1 MRTRLSGGAW
11 LSSATAV
18 ALLLSVSSRYGFHRD
33 ELYFIVAGRNLDWG
47 FVDQPPLTPAIAR
60 LSELIGG
67 TSPVALRIL
76 PALAIGLVGLLAA
89 SIAKRLGGGPT
100 AQTFAAFASAWTG
113 VALAFGHLLAT
124 ATFDY
129 LFWTLTL
136 WIVVSILDGAD
147 RRWWIAVGA
156 VVGVGLM
163 NKHLI
168 IVLAV
173 GLLVGILA
181 TRRRSLLA
189 SPWPWTGVVLA
200 AAIAAPNLIWQAT
213 HEFPQL
219 EMSAALAERSDGAL
233 AFAVEQIGLLSVAFV
248 VPAAVGAWRLLRDPG
263 LERWRPLGITFGFV
277 LVAFWV
283 ARGKSYY
290 LAPMYP
296 LLMAAAGGWFEELAD
311 RPRRVMQIGAAVGA
325 VIGVVIALPVFP
337 PAQVPT
343 FDATGELAETI
354 GWQSLVDQVGDVAD
368 QIPADLRANA
378 VVLTVSYGEAAAI
391 DVLGADEGLP
401 PAASGHN
408 SYWLW
413 GPPAAHGPVIGVGPI
428 GDTLDLI
435 CDDVLRVGTV
445 SNRWDVPNET
455 NGYPLLLCPAP
466 RRQLSE
472 VWDQLRHYN

>member
-1 MRTRLSGGAW
+1 MRTRLPGGAW
-11 LSSATAV
+11 LSSAAAV

-89 SIAKRLGGGPT
+89 SIAKRLGGGRT
-100 AQTFAAFASAWTG
+100 AQTFASFASAWAG

-136 WIVVSILDGAD
+136 WIVVRILDGAD
-147 RRWWIAVGA
+147 SRWWIAVGA

-163 NKHLI
+163 SKHLI

-181 TRRRSLLA
+181 TRRRSLLE
-189 SPWPWTGVVLA
+189 SPWPWTGVALA

-219 EMSAALAERSDGAL
+219 EMSAALAERSDGPV
-233 AFAVEQIGLLSVAFV
+233 AFAVEQIGLLSIALV
-248 VPAAVGAWRLLRDPG
+248 VPAAVGAWRLLRDPA

-283 ARGKSYY
+283 AQGKSYY

-296 LLMAAAGGWFEELAD
+296 LLMAAAGGWFEKLAD
-311 RPRRVMQIGAAVGA
+311 RPRRVMQVGAAVG
-325 VIGVVIALPVFP
+325 VGIGVVIALPVLP
-337 PAQVPT
+337 PAQVAT

-354 GWQSLVDQVGDVAD
+354 GWQSLVDQVGEVTD
-368 QIPADLRANA
+368 QIPADLRPNA

-391 DVLGADEGLP
+391 DVLGADDGLP

-413 GPPAAHGPVIGVGPI
+413 GPPDAHGPVIGVGPV

-445 SNRWDVPNET
+445 SNSWDVPNET